1 MQKSQEAT
9 MVSKAGATV
18 SFFQQ
23 KGFVNLHSANIIPL
37 FSTECSHLKKKNFFF
52 QHLKSNQELSEK
64 VSKLQQENE
73 VLHEEY
79 GKISKQLDFHVR

>member
-9 MVSKAGATV
+9 MVSEAGAAV
-18 SFFQQ
+18 SLFQQ
-23 KGFVNLHSANIIPL
+23 KGFVNLHSTNIIPL
-37 FSTECSHLKKKNFFF
+37 FSSECSHLKKIFF

-79 GKISKQLDFHVR
+79 GKILKQLDFHVR